1 MIFTT
6 LIEPR
11 ELHAFML
18 NQKVSGNRNIIILDC
33 SCSIPDPELG
43 IKLYAKEHI
52 PGAVLVDFDRY
63 VTGKVA
69 QTSADNC
76 FLCVV
81 NFVFINFLLV
91 FKDE

>member
-43 IKLYAKEHI
+43 IKLYARSTFR
-52 PGAVLVDFDRY
+52 ALY
-63 VTGKVA
+63 
-69 QTSADNC
+69 S
-76 FLCVV
+76 
-81 NFVFINFLLV
+81 
-91 FKDE
+91 

>member
-43 IKLYAKEHI
+43 IKLYAKEPPIHGI
-52 PGAVLVDFDRY
+52 FRHPSRSSGCSL
-63 VTGKVA
+63 
-69 QTSADNC
+69 
-76 FLCVV
+76 
-81 NFVFINFLLV
+81 
-91 FKDE
+91 